1 MSTCPFH
8 HSAPVAPP
16 VPERIASLPT
26 MRGYPVPWFVD
37 KVNGE
42 YDFRVMDGRK
52 LVRAVKESLCWTC
65 GGKLGKF
72 KTFILG
78 PMCGIN
84 RTISEP
90 PSHRE
95 CARYAAQH
103 CPFLTIPH
111 MKRREDDMTRE
122 NEKKVAGIGLK
133 RNPGAVCLWT
143 VKTYTPFSDGRG
155 GVLFTFPDPESLEWY
170 AEGRTATREEV
181 MESIDTGLPLL
192 RKICDEQGE
201 VEGEARGAEAHK
213 ALDAQIAAF
222 QRFLP
227 EEATA

>member
-1 MSTCPFH
+1 MSTCPFPH
-8 HSAPVAPP
+8 AATATPP
-16 VPERIASLPT
+16 EAMPARIAALPT
-26 MRGYPVPWFVD
+26 LRGYPVPWFVD

-90 PSHRE
+90 PSHQE
-95 CARYAAQH
+95 CARYSARH
-103 CPFLTIPH
+103 CPFLSMPH
-111 MKRREDDMTRE
+111 MKRREKGMPE
-122 NEKKVAGIGLK
+122 EAQCAGVGLK

-143 VKTYTPFSDGRG
+143 IKSYKPFSDGRG
-155 GVLFTFPDPESLEWY
+155 GVLFTFPDPESVEWF
-170 AEGRTATREEV
+170 AEGRRATRAEV
-181 MESIDTGLPLL
+181 ERSIETGLPHL
-192 RKICDEQGE
+192 
-201 VEGEARGAEAHK
+201 RGACDQEATPELCADAHK
-213 ALDAQIAAF
+213 ALDQHIAAF
-222 QRFLP
+222 QKYLP
-227 EEATA
+227 AE